1 MKRTKP
7 DRIKSDGIKPDGI
20 KPTGARGIGAAIIG
34 LALLAALVPEFYH
47 YRAERR
53 LYRASALFRSFI
65 AEGNAAAREP
75 ATLDAVAALATQAAV
90 NLADDFAG
98 DSRPL
103 ILAGS
108 ARLLQRRPGD
118 ALAFYRRALDLGE
131 RAEIDLNLGRA
142 YELAGNQVAA
152 SAAVLRAVWISPA
165 LVAALPQQV
174 QTPLEAALA
183 ENIRRL
189 LGHHLSAP
197 PPLPPGDGSD

>member
-1 MKRTKP
+1 MKPNRIKP
-7 DRIKSDGIKPDGI
+7 DRIKPIWA
-20 KPTGARGIGAAIIG
+20 ARIGAAIIG
-34 LALLAALVPEFYH
+34 LALIAALVSEFYR
-47 YRAERR
+47 YRSERR

-65 AEGNAAAREP
+65 AESNAAAREP
-75 ATLDAVAALATQAAV
+75 ATLDAVAALATQAAA

-189 LGHHLSAP
+189 VGHHLSVP
-197 PPLPPGDGSD
+197 PPLPAGDGSD